1 MLLVNLQQVRGVLE
15 EQTVIAEALS
25 DHELV
30 VAARAGD
37 ERAFETLV
45 RTHADAVYGHA
56 LRFFGNPSAAE
67 DATQEV
73 FVKMFRSLASFD
85 GRSALSTWLFR
96 VTRNVCLDMMRAG
109 ARRPIPTDP
118 IDLAP
123 PTVRD
128 FADDVVL
135 SRTVETAI
143 RALPPEERDALGA
156 VTLFGMSYEQAATAF
171 EVPVGTVKSRV
182 FRARRTLAHLLEPA
196 EGGA

>member
-1 MLLVNLQQVRGVLE
+1 MIE
-15 EQTVIAEALS
+15 EARS
-25 DHELV
+25 DHDLI
-30 VAARAGD
+30 AAAQQGN

-45 RTHADAVYGHA
+45 RSNADAVYGHA
-56 LRFFGNPSAAE
+56 LRFFGDPSAAE

-85 GRSALSTWLFR
+85 GRSAFSTWLFR
-96 VTRNVCLDMMRAG
+96 VTRNVCLDMARAG

-118 IDLAP
+118 VDLVP

-156 VTLFGMSYEQAATAF
+156 VTLFGLSYEEAAVAF

-182 FRARRTLAHLLEPA
+182 FRARRTLAHLLAPA